1 MSYTCDRCGHEF
13 EVPKLVESGG
23 EYGGTTHK
31 EPASPCCEHDFKDI
45 NECEAALRLAT
56 IKTIC

>member
-1 MSYTCDRCGHEF
+1 MSGRNSYYQHGHEF

-31 EPASPCCEHDFKDI
+31 EPVSPCCEDDFW
-45 NECEAALRLAT
+45 EVEE
-56 IKTIC
+56 